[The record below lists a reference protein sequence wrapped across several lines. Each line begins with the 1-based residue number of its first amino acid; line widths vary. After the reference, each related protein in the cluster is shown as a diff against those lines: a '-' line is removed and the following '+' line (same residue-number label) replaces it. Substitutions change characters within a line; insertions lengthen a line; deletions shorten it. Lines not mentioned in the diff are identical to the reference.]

1 MIYDVIV
8 VGAGF
13 KDSQVGKTMMGRLLA
28 WVGRHVLAGGTYVRD
43 ITAISYFSFR
53 ELFITPASRRRAMLR
68 VAAQQIVLTG
78 VDALPMVA
86 AVALL
91 LGSVMIIQAGVNL
104 HTVGAED
111 LLGTMMVVVLI
122 RELGPLL
129 TAFVV
134 IGRSGAAMCTELGD
148 LQVGM
153 QVKALHAMGIRI
165 LGFVVLPRMIAVVLA
180 MMCLTIYFDLIAV
193 MGGIAVATFTLG
205 APFAV
210 FLDTLERSLGVTD
223 VFITAM
229 KGGLF
234 GLAVAAICCHH
245 GLSVRHAATEVPQAT
260 IRAILGSVTVCVLLD
275 LLLIVIVGA

>member
-1 MIYDVIV
+1 
-8 VGAGF
+8 
-13 KDSQVGKTMMGRLLA
+13 MMMARLLA
-28 WVGRHVLAGGTYVRD
+28 WVGRQVIAGGTYVRD
-43 ITAISYFSFR
+43 IVTLSYFSFR
-53 ELFITPASRRRAMLR
+53 ELLNTPASRRRAMFR
-68 VAAQQIVLTG
+68 VMSQQLVFTG

-86 AVALL
+86 TVALL

-134 IGRSGAAMCTELGD
+134 IGRSGAAICTELGD
-148 LQVGM
+148 LRVGM
-153 QVKALHAMGIRI
+153 QTKALHAMGIRI
-165 LGFVVLPRMIAVVLA
+165 LGFVVLPRMLAVVLA
-180 MMCLTIYFDLIAV
+180 MICLTINFDLIAV
-193 MGGIAVATFTLG
+193 MGGIAVAKFTLG
-205 APFAV
+205 APFSV
-210 FLDTLERSLGVTD
+210 FLDTLEQSLGLTD
-223 VFITAM
+223 VLVTAL

-245 GLSVRHAATEVPQAT
+245 GLSVQHAATEVPQAT

-275 LLLIVIVGA
+275 LLLLVIVGVSFT

>member
-1 MIYDVIV
+1 
-8 VGAGF
+8 
-13 KDSQVGKTMMGRLLA
+13 MMGQFLA
-28 WVGRHVLAGGTYVRD
+28 WVGRPVIAGGTYVRD
-43 ITAISYFSFR
+43 ITAITYFSFR
-53 ELFITPASRRRAMLR
+53 ELLITRASRRRMMFR
-68 VAAQQIVLTG
+68 VMAQQVIFTG
-78 VDALPMVA
+78 VDALPMIT

-111 LLGTMMVVVLI
+111 LLGKMMVMVLI

-129 TAFVV
+129 AAFVV

-148 LQVGM
+148 LRVGM
-153 QVKALHAMGIRI
+153 QIKALHAMGIRI

-193 MGGIAVATFTLG
+193 MGGIAVAKFTLG
-205 APFAV
+205 VPFAV
-210 FLDTLERSLGVTD
+210 FLDTLERSLGFTD
-223 VFITAM
+223 VLITAM

-234 GLAVAAICCHH
+234 GLVVAAICCHH
-245 GLSVRHAATEVPQAT
+245 GLSVQHAATEVPQAT

-275 LLLIVIVGA
+275 LLLIGIVGV